1 MIYLDNNATTRP
13 LPAVVAAV
21 AEALNVHWANPSSK
35 HPAGQEARRLLT
47 EARAEVA
54 RLLGAQP
61 AEVVFT
67 ASATEANAMA
77 LHAALAVPDAPR
89 RLVLS
94 AIEHAGLQQV
104 AKALAGEG
112 VEVLILPV
120 DTHGVIVTA
129 ALPALLADGAAVVSV
144 MAANNETGVIQP
156 VAEVVRLARA
166 AGVPVHVDAT
176 QMAGRLP
183 VDCAA
188 LGARFVSVSA
198 HKLHGP
204 KGIGALVVK
213 KGAPFAPLLP
223 GQQERKR
230 RGGTE
235 NFPGIAGFAAAA
247 RHALA
252 SLSGAEG
259 LHIAALRDA
268 LEAGLA
274 AALPDVR
281 VFGAGVPRLPNTTC
295 MAFGALDAEVVL
307 QRLARAG
314 ICASSGSACSAGG
327 TAASHVLLAMG
338 VEEAAA
344 RGAVRFSLSADTT
357 PGDIATVIQI
367 LQTALTPLLAEVLTA

>member
-21 AEALNVHWANPSSK
+21 AEALNGHWANPSSK

-112 VEVLILPV
+112 VEVL
-120 DTHGVIVTA
+120 
-129 ALPALLADGAAVVSV
+129 PAVLADGAAVVSV

-344 RGAVRFSLSADTT
+344 RGAVRVSLSADTT

-367 LQTALTPLLAEVLTA
+367 LQAALTPLLAEVLTA